1 METTTTRNQTLNSE
15 NVGIL
20 GMEIY
25 FPSTYVAQSD
35 LEVFDGASRGK
46 YTIGLG

>member
-1 METTTTRNQTLNSE
+1 MVESAKNTLPRAE

-20 GMEIY
+20 AIEIY
-25 FPSTYVAQSD
+25 FPSTFVNQD
-35 LEVFDGASRGK
+35 ELEVFDGVSKGK